1 MEANAN
7 KCHFLVSTEEK
18 LNANIPNYIVTNSD
32 KEKLLGVTIG
42 NLLKFETRIKNT
54 CAAKPTKSCMHS
66 LDYHHMWTLISV
78 DW

>member
-66 LDYHHMWTLISV
+66 LDYHHM
-78 DW
+78 